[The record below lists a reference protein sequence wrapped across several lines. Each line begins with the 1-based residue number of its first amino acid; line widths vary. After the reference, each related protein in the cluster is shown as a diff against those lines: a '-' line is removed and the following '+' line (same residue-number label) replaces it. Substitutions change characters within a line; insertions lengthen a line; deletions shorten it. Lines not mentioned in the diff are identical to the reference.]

1 MNFLISIITISYND
15 KVGIEKT
22 IQSVLNQSYVNVE
35 YIVIDGDSTDGTI
48 DVIKK
53 YENKITSWI
62 SEKDSG
68 ISDAF
73 NKGVNYAKGDWLIF
87 MNSGDVFYSEDS
99 LKEIVDSEILNSD
112 LSLVYF
118 GKTILTNDRG
128 NNHVFGNELDKKK
141 FTKRMTIPHQSTFF
155 HPEYFKKYGLFDT
168 KFKIAMDYELLLRSK
183 RYDYV
188 FIDKI
193 ISQVET
199 GGISQKNV
207 LSVFKEYLIA
217 KLLHLD
223 KSSICLILDYFNSII
238 IFLILKLT
246 KKWKI

>member
-1 MNFLISIITISYND
+1 MLISVITISYND
-15 KVGIEKT
+15 KIGIDNT
-22 IQSVLNQSYVNVE
+22 IRSVINQSYADYE
-35 YIVIDGDSTDGTI
+35 YIVIDGNSTDGTI
-48 DVIKK
+48 DVIKN
-53 YENKITSWI
+53 YEDKITSWI

-73 NKGVNYAKGDWLIF
+73 NKGVNKAKGEWLIF

-99 LKEIVDSEILNSD
+99 LNEIANSKILDSD
-112 LSLVYF
+112 LSLIYF
-118 GKTILTNDRG
+118 GKAILTNARG
-128 NNHVFGNELDKKK
+128 YKHIFGNKLDEVE

-155 HPEYFKKYGLFDT
+155 HIDYFQKYGLFDT

-183 RYDYV
+183 KYDYF

-193 ISQVET
+193 ISQVEV

-207 LSVFKEYLIA
+207 LNVFKEYMIA
-217 KLLHLD
+217 KLLHLN
-223 KSSICLILDYFNSII
+223 KSTFCLIFEYFNAII
-238 IFLILKLT
+238 IFLIMKVT